1 MSGGKAVS
9 AVLTTPVKLSD
20 NQIFTLEFDCFYGY
34 QGSSAD
40 AKAEITDS
48 QKRSLVSYT
57 WNSKN
62 SQITDVKIGGIVPDG
77 FTAFRFKSKSSASSG
92 ADGWNA
98 S

>member
-20 NQIFTLEFDCFYGY
+20 NQIFTLEFDCFVGY

-48 QKRSLVSYT
+48 QKELGKLYMELE
-57 WNSKN
+57 KF
-62 SQITDVKIGGIVPDG
+62 TDYGC
-77 FTAFRFKSKSSASSG
+77 
-92 ADGWNA
+92 
-98 S
+98 